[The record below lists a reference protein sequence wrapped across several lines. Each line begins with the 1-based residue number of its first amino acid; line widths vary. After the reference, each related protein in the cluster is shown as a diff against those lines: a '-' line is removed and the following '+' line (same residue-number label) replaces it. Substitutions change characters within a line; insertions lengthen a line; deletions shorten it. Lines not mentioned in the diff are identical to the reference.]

1 MLARREG
8 NMNRERRLKILCLTF
23 ASCVAVQLLATEP
36 KDPTP
41 ARASYDKQQ
50 VLQLEDDWV
59 VAESKRDATTLRRIL
74 DDKFIASF
82 GANKPIDKE
91 TFIREIVSS
100 DVDPSVTQTLT
111 DRMVIV
117 DNDTAVVVGTDTQR
131 GMKNDAAYAIVA
143 RYSATYIRRNGHWL
157 ALGELLVK
165 VPGPK

>member
-1 MLARREG
+1 
-8 NMNRERRLKILCLTF
+8 MNRERRLKILCLTL
-23 ASCVAVQLLATEP
+23 ACCAAVPLQATEP
-36 KDPTP
+36 KDPKP
-41 ARASYDKQQ
+41 ATASDDKQQ

-91 TFIREIVSS
+91 TFIRETVSS

-111 DRMVIV
+111 DRTVII
-117 DNDTAVVVGTDTQR
+117 DNDTAVVVGTDTER
-131 GMKNDAAYAIVA
+131 GMKHDAAYTIVA
-143 RYSATYIRRNGHWL
+143 RYAATYIRRNGRWL
-157 ALGELLVK
+157 ALGELLVR